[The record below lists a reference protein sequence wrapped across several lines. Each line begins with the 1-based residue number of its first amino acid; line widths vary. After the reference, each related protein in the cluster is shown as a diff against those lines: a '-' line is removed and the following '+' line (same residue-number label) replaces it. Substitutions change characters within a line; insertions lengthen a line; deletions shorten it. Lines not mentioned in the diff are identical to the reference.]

1 MRRTEKL
8 KVLLS
13 TEGTYP
19 FHEGGVSTWCK
30 ILIEKLDMVDY
41 LLYSVVT
48 NPFIIQKF
56 QLPESTSLIKVP
68 LWGTEEPSEHLITPF
83 SHIYLQKKQ
92 TTTQLIEALFIPLF
106 KELIQEIIS
115 PKKNPEK
122 FGITIVQLYRY
133 FQEYEYKETFKSE
146 ITWNTYKKLILESVE
161 DPEYKLTQ
169 PDIYALIQSLG
180 WVYRFLNIIN
190 TPVPKSNV
198 SHSSAS
204 AFCGIPCVIAKLEH
218 KTPFLLTEHGVYLRE
233 QYLSLS
239 KRNLSSFL
247 NIFLIRFIHSINTLN
262 YHYADQVSPVCHYNT
277 RWETKLGVDREI
289 IEVIHNGVDKD
300 IFREA
305 EKIERLNPTVVSVA
319 RIDPIKDIVSLIKSA
334 EIVKKSI
341 PNVKFIVYGSIS
353 VQEYYEECLALQKK
367 LNLEETFIFAGHI
380 TNMVA
385 AYHAGD
391 VIALSSISEAFPY
404 SVVEAMM
411 TGKPVVATDVGGIRE
426 ALGNTGYL
434 VTPRDSEEFA
444 NAITTLLNDSNLR
457 ETMGRDARERALK
470 YFTLEK
476 VLDQHLKTYIK
487 LATHANEKMPD
498 VTEDES
504 NNALVVNLQKLYSE
518 KAYALLS
525 NGFYQEAIEQ
535 FRLAIDV
542 DSSTPA
548 AFRYITEIVKAYH
561 HLGDSEKA
569 QNEME
574 KLQQSIRSIHDEN
587 KITVGSEVG
596 GYRRDN
602 IK

>member
-19 FHEGGVSTWCK
+19 FHEGGVSTWCN

-41 LLYSVVT
+41 FLYSVVT
-48 NPFIIQKF
+48 NPFILQKF
-56 QLPESTSLIKVP
+56 PLPKSTNLIKVP
-68 LWGTEEPSEHLITPF
+68 LWGTEEPSEHLATPF
-83 SHIYLQKKQ
+83 SQIYLQKKQ
-92 TTTQLIEALFIPLF
+92 TTTQLIEAQFIPLF
-106 KELIQEIIS
+106 KDLIQEIIS
-115 PKKNPEK
+115 PNKNPEK
-122 FGITIVQLYRY
+122 LGMTIHQMYKY

-146 ITWNTYKKLILESVE
+146 LAWNTYKKIILDSTESS
-161 DPEYKLTQ
+161 EYRLTQ
-169 PDIYALIQSLG
+169 PDIYGMIQSLG

-190 TPVPKSNV
+190 TPVPKTNV

-218 KTPFLLTEHGVYLRE
+218 KTPFLLTEHGVYVRE

-277 RWETKLGVDREI
+277 RWETKLGVNREN
-289 IEVIHNGVDKD
+289 IEVIYNGVDKN
-300 IFREA
+300 IFKEA
-305 EKIERLNPTVVSVA
+305 KKVDRPHPTVVSVA
-319 RIDPIKDIVSLIKSA
+319 RIDPIKDIISLIKSA
-334 EIVKKSI
+334 EIVRKTI

-367 LNLEETFIFAGHI
+367 LNLEETFIFAGHT
-380 TNMVA
+380 TNMAA

-426 ALGNTGYL
+426 ALENNGFL
-434 VTPRDSEEFA
+434 VTPRDPNGFA
-444 NAITTLLNDSNLR
+444 NAITTLLKDEGLR
-457 ETMGRDARERALK
+457 EKMGRDARERAMK

-476 VLDQHLKTYIK
+476 VLEQHLKTYIK
-487 LATHANEKMPD
+487 LATHANEQMTD
-498 VTEDES
+498 VMKDES
-504 NNALVVNLQKLYSE
+504 NAASIVELQQFYSE
-518 KAYALLS
+518 KAYALFSTGDYL
-525 NGFYQEAIEQ
+525 EAIEQ
-535 FRLAIDV
+535 FRLAIHV
-542 DSSTPA
+542 DRNTPA
-548 AFRYITEIVKAYH
+548 AFVYTTEIAKAYH
-561 HLGDSEKA
+561 HLGDSEQV
-569 QNEME
+569 QNELE
-574 KLQQSIRSIHDEN
+574 KLQQSIRDHSW
-587 KITVGSEVG
+587 
-596 GYRRDN
+596 
-602 IK
+602 